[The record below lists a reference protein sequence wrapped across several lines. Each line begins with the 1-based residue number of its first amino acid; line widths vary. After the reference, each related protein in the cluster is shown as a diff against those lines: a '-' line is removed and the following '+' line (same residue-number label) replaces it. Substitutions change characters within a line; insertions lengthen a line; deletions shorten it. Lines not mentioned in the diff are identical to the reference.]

1 MLHLPKKMHR
11 GDLIWQENDETI
23 PDCPRR
29 ADKLNHKITD
39 NNFRKILV
47 SRMLQGMRDGEKNYT
62 L

>member
-1 MLHLPKKMHR
+1 MHR